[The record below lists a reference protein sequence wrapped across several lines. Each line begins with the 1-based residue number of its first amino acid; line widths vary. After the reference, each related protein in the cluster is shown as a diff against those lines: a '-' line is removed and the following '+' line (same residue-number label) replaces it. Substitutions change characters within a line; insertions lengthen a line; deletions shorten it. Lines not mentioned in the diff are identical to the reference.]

1 MAGRGTSSV
10 GFGLAKVLRDRIAAG
25 DYAKG
30 FSTESELMGE
40 FAMSRYAVRSA
51 LQRLENDGQIRRQ
64 PGRGT
69 VLVERSSSEGS
80 TWAIRTVEDLIDRNL
95 TQRAVVLS
103 AEAVAGRLYPAFAA
117 LFGLGPR
124 DKVFLIERL
133 ATPGESAAP
142 FFSLTFMPVAVG
154 LALPRRKIGTEPLI
168 VQIERIRK
176 IRAHRVRQDIAG
188 GTAQGRVAQQL
199 GVEPS
204 HPTVVIRRTYFGWD
218 GEVIVM
224 GELHYRL
231 EGFSQTVDLFREN
244 LPAP

>member
-1 MAGRGTSSV
+1 M
-10 GFGLAKVLRDRIAAG
+10 LRDRIAAG
-25 DYAKG
+25 KYAKG
-30 FSTESELMGE
+30 FPTESELIAE

-51 LQRLENDGQIRRQ
+51 LQRLEDDGQIHRH

-69 VLVERSSSEGS
+69 MLVERSAGNA

-95 TQRAVVLS
+95 TQRAVVIS
-103 AEAVAGRLYPAFAA
+103 AEAVPTGLYPEFGQ

-124 DKVFLIERL
+124 GKIFLIERL
-133 ATPGESAAP
+133 AQPPDAPAP
-142 FFSLTFMPVAVG
+142 FFSRTFMPVAIG
-154 LALPRRKIGTEPLI
+154 RSLPRRRIAVEPLI
-168 VQIERIRK
+168 VQIERIRR

-188 GTAQGRVAQQL
+188 GNATGRVAEQL
-199 GVEPS
+199 KVKPG

-218 GEVIVM
+218 AEVIVV

-231 EGFSQTVDLFREN
+231 DGFRQTIDLFREN

>member
-1 MAGRGTSSV
+1 MASRGTSSV
-10 GFGLAKVLRDRIAAG
+10 GFALAKVLRDRIAG
-25 DYAKG
+25 GRYTNN
-30 FSTESELMGE
+30 FPTENELMAE

-51 LQRLENDGQIRRQ
+51 LQRLETDGQIRRH

-69 VLVERSSSEGS
+69 MLVERFSEGS

-95 TQRAVVLS
+95 TQRSIVLS
-103 AEAVAGRLYPAFAA
+103 AEAVPARLYPDFGQ
-117 LFGLGPR
+117 LFGLGAR
-124 DKVFLIERL
+124 EKIFLIERL
-133 ATPGESAAP
+133 AKPAETAAP

-154 LALPRRKIGTEPLI
+154 RALPRRRIAVEPLI
-168 VQIERIRK
+168 VQIERIRR

-188 GTAQGRVAQQL
+188 GSAGGRVAEQL
-199 GVEPS
+199 KVEPG

-218 GEVIVM
+218 GEVIVV

-231 EGFSQTVDLFREN
+231 DGFRQTIDLFREN